1 MKVIELAR
9 AAGATPDTVR
19 HYTRIG
25 LLHPA
30 KDPANGYRRF
40 GSDEL
45 ARLRFIQSARQLGFH
60 LEEISQI
67 LSMADHG
74 DTPCPLV
81 REIVDRRIV
90 DTRRRLAEMSALQ
103 ARLERAHELWAE
115 MPDGEPDG
123 HAVCRLIEAAFESED
138 EGSSDPGAKTRK
150 N

>member
-25 LLHPA
+25 LLNPA
-30 KDPANGYRRF
+30 RDAANGYRRF
-40 GSDEL
+40 GSDQL
-45 ARLRFIQSARQLGFH
+45 VRLRFIQSARQLGFH
-60 LEEISQI
+60 LDEIGQI
-67 LSMADHG
+67 LSMAEHG

-90 DTRRRLAEMSALQ
+90 ETRRRLAEMSALQ
-103 ARLERAHELWAE
+103 ARLERAHELWRE

-123 HAVCRLIEAAFESED
+123 HAVCRLIEAAHEAER
-138 EGSSDPGAKTRK
+138 EIAPDPAHAARDS
-150 N
+150 

>member
-25 LLHPA
+25 LLNA
-30 KDPANGYRRF
+30 DKDPVNGYRRF
-40 GSDEL
+40 GSVEL

-60 LEEISQI
+60 LEEIGQI

-90 DTRRRLAEMSALQ
+90 ETRQRLAEMGALQ
-103 ARLERAHELWAE
+103 ARLERAHKLWTEL
-115 MPDGEPDG
+115 PDGEPDG
-123 HAVCRLIEAAFESED
+123 HAVCRLIEAAHEAEHDCAPFSAEN
-138 EGSSDPGAKTRK
+138 ARK
-150 N
+150 R